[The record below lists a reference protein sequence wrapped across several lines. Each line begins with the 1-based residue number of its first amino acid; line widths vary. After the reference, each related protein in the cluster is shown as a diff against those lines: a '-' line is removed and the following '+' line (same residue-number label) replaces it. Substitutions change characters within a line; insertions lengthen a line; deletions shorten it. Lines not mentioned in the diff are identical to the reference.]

1 MDRETI
7 RRHLLTGDGTDPFS
21 RTPLDESMLVDAT
34 ELRERIDEWRN
45 GLHVTPPDTALE
57 DVD

>member
-1 MDRETI
+1 
-7 RRHLLTGDGTDPFS
+7 
-21 RTPLDESMLVDAT
+21 MLVDAT